1 MQPERNGLS
10 EVFKVAALLLFELI
24 PIDQPKAKPVSC
36 LLPPSVT
43 SKRASE
49 RATGRVGD
57 EQQLK
62 PFEASN

>member
-10 EVFKVAALLLFELI
+10 EVFKVAALLFELI

-43 SKRASE
+43 SKRASN
-49 RATGRVGD
+49 R
-57 EQQLK
+57 
-62 PFEASN
+62 